1 MLVNRE
7 PSRDSFPPR
16 LPYYF
21 KGSEL
26 EKGPDRSVRAAPAMR
41 VRVCVRVRPLLPQQT
56 ARGDKSTLLRVEPSC
71 VHLAQNKG
79 GRASYA
85 VDAAAAA
92 AFGDESAQEAFYQ
105 QCEIDRLVDAVTR
118 GFHATV
124 FAYGQTGSG
133 KTFTMEG
140 FEYLPAA
147 NGKAPQVDIAGT
159 PRSRLGIVPRAV
171 RKLFAAVE
179 AENSKG
185 GSRMRVMCSYVQIYK
200 EQVWQRWP
208 VRLSL
213 ETKGLLFKASVA
225 HRWRPRLFGSQHE
238 Q

>member
-1 MLVNRE
+1 MADATAE
-7 PSRDSFPPR
+7 
-16 LPYYF
+16 LPI
-21 KGSEL
+21 
-26 EKGPDRSVRAAPAMR
+26 
-41 VRVCVRVRPLLPQQT
+41 
-56 ARGDKSTLLRVEPSC
+56 
-71 VHLAQNKG
+71 
-79 GRASYA
+79 
-85 VDAAAAA
+85 A
-92 AFGDESAQEAFYQ
+92 AFRAPIVE
-105 QCEIDRLVDAVTR
+105 RLRAERVLIVL
-118 GFHATV
+118 GE
-124 FAYGQTGSG
+124 TGSG

-213 ETKGLLFKASVA
+213 ETKGLLFPAAVA
-225 HRWRPRLFGSQHE
+225 HLWRPRLFGSQHE